1 MQLRLFDYV
10 EKKHR
15 VPYDDDKH
23 IITLNKISVIIKV
36 IYDIFQAEQK
46 KFITCLQGKH

>member
-1 MQLRLFDYV
+1 ML
-10 EKKHR
+10 KKSTECR
-15 VPYDDDKH
+15 TMMTNT
-23 IITLNKISVIIKV
+23 ITLNKISVIIKV